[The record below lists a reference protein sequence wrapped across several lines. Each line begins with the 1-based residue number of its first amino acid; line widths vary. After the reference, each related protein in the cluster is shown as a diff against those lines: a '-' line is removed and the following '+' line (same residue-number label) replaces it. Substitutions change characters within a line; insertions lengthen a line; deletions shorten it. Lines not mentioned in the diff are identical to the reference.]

1 MKSSWFSVG
10 SLCWRRFLRIL
21 LAYVVLFAIHQV
33 FTLPLFTA
41 LLRFGMEENPVSS
54 ILETRSFVEQYEN
67 MTGAEPSSLAET
79 RAPRADEFVLTTG
92 AQYAPLRERYDGMIL
107 AEKRPRR
114 RTLVPFPMGTWG
126 VYAVKPKSC
135 DYGVRI
141 VQSDWETRRLYAFIA
156 KQEGG
161 GFNFAASFVLD
172 ALIYAFWFAAALFY
186 VYLQTRKRRAE
197 ATTFGRFERFRDAC
211 FAFRDQT
218 GRFPNSLEDLGA
230 EDASEFRDAFRRREF
245 LFLSTLGVGVVAA
258 TAKSWRAPFA
268 PVVFGRRT
276 LVALE
281 DGSIVK
287 VRGRRTVN
295 LFYDVLR
302 TARKQENVGRFYVA
316 KNKLK
321 FEENKLPVRR
331 AAIVGYAL
339 TAATLLIVWATFL
352 AFIVR
357 ADGVREFSDF
367 IVSAIGALIFTT
379 CIALGIVPL
388 EYFNLLGGVYA
399 FIAHTVWGWI

>member
-1 MKSSWFSVG
+1 MDLVLKKVIGGGVMKSSWFSVG
-10 SLCWRRFLRIL
+10 SLCGRRFLRL
-21 LAYVVLFAIHQV
+21 LRAYVVLFAIHQV

-197 ATTFGRFERFRDAC
+197 ATTFERFERFRDAC

-245 LFLSTLGVGVVAA
+245 LCLSTLGVGVVAA
-258 TAKSWRAPFA
+258 TPPGGAEARERRAVFRREKQVEIRRKRTARSARRDRRLRADGGDAPDRLGDFSSVYRSRRRSPRVQRFHRFRDWRP
-268 PVVFGRRT
+268 
-276 LVALE
+276 
-281 DGSIVK
+281 D
-287 VRGRRTVN
+287 
-295 LFYDVLR
+295 FYDVR
-302 TARKQENVGRFYVA
+302 RFG
-316 KNKLK
+316 NR
-321 FEENKLPVRR
+321 P
-331 AAIVGYAL
+331 
-339 TAATLLIVWATFL
+339 
-352 AFIVR
+352 
-357 ADGVREFSDF
+357 
-367 IVSAIGALIFTT
+367 
-379 CIALGIVPL
+379 LGIL
-388 EYFNLLGGVYA
+388 
-399 FIAHTVWGWI
+399 